1 MARVWRVSAA
11 VGLIGALVLVL
22 GLNGKS
28 ASSCETG
35 EVQGYALVTGT
46 RLTGPGGIPSR
57 FTNAQRYFGRRYNC
71 TGRLVQVRRV
81 DDGSYIVRF
90 PGNRAVAAL
99 ADSATD
105 DGSSS
110 SSVSLGGGQ
119 FQVRILGPGI
129 ERNVLEPRD
138 TPFVIAVF

>member
-1 MARVWRVSAA
+1 MARVWRVPAA
-11 VGLIGALVLVL
+11 AGLIGALVLGF
-22 GLNGKS
+22 GLKGES
-28 ASSCETG
+28 ASACKTG

-46 RLTGPGGIPSR
+46 RLTGPGGIPPT

-71 TGRLVQVRRV
+71 AGRLVQVRRV
-81 DDGSYIVRF
+81 DDGSYVVRF

-99 ADSATD
+99 ADSATA

-110 SSVSLGGGQ
+110 SAVAMGRGQ
-119 FQVRILGPGI
+119 FHVRILGPGI

-138 TPFVIAVF
+138 TPFVIVLV